1 MSTPLMPSE
10 NIQHSPAVTA
20 RVSPLA
26 NWMTRWQTRGDS
38 EHEQALIRVV
48 IGLSVF
54 IYLVSTFGFTGA
66 SGGVVYVS
74 TFYLL
79 SALSIVGF
87 IVIFP
92 GVSTTRRVVA
102 ITFDVAAVS
111 YAMIVAGEI
120 CAPFYGG
127 YLWLAIACGF
137 RYGRRYLHL
146 TTILSLIGYSLALI
160 LSPFWQEN
168 RVLGIGLLVW
178 LSILPF
184 YVSLLLKRAE
194 QALWDAQE
202 ADRTKSR
209 FLASMSHELR
219 TPLNAIIGYS
229 ELLQEEL
236 EESRNKRHHEDL
248 RRIQSAGQ
256 HLLALINDVL
266 DFSRIEAGKMPL
278 NLEVIELDRELHSVL
293 ETVRPLA
300 ERNRNKL
307 VADWS
312 ANPGTMR
319 TDVVRLR
326 QVLYNLLSNA
336 CKFTEQGTV
345 RLSLPADAQTGEL
358 VVLEVSDDGIGI
370 RADVQDRLFQPFSQG
385 DGSTS
390 RRFGGTGLG
399 LALTRR
405 TCEMLGGE
413 IQLKSEA
420 GRGTT
425 FRVKLPRWSAPSV
438 NES

>member
-1 MSTPLMPSE
+1 VSRSLAV
-10 NIQHSPAVTA
+10 IAKASPF
-20 RVSPLA
+20 VSWSQ
-26 NWMTRWQTRGDS
+26 NWRTRGDS

-48 IGLSVF
+48 IAVSVF
-54 IYLVSTFGFTGA
+54 IYLVSTFGFTGT
-66 SGGVVYVS
+66 SGGVVFVS
-74 TFYLL
+74 TLYLV
-79 SALSIVGF
+79 SALTIVGF

-92 GVSTTRRVVA
+92 GISPSRRVTA
-102 ITFDVAAVS
+102 IAIDVAAVS

-146 TTILSLIGYSLALI
+146 TTILSLAGYSLALV
-160 LSPFWQEN
+160 LSPFWQEH
-168 RVLGIGLLVW
+168 RVLGVGLLVW
-178 LSILPF
+178 LAILPM

-236 EESRNKRHHEDL
+236 EGHSNPRHHEDL

-278 NLEVIELDRELHSVL
+278 NFEVIELGPELHAVMDM
-293 ETVRPLA
+293 VRPLA

-307 VADWS
+307 V
-312 ANPGTMR
+312 NEYPGHAGRLR
-319 TDVVRLR
+319 TDVVRFR
-326 QVLYNLLSNA
+326 QVLFNLLSNA

-345 RLSLPADAQTGEL
+345 RLRLPAERQTDDH
-358 VVLEVSDDGIGI
+358 VVLEVVDDGIGI
-370 RADVQDRLFQPFSQG
+370 SAEQQRRLFQPFAQG

-405 TCEMLGGE
+405 TCEMLGGTIE
-413 IQLKSEA
+413 LESQA
-420 GRGTT
+420 GHGTT
-425 FRVKLPRWSAPSV
+425 FRVTLPRWSSQTAD
-438 NES
+438 